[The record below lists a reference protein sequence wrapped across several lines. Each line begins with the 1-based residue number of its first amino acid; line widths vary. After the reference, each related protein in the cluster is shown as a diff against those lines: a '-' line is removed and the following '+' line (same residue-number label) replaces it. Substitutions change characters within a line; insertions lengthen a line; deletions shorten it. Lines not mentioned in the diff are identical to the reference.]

1 MSLSTTHTGKRVG
14 EKRANTQYAQY
25 ERRAQ
30 YVYQNF
36 FPENGHEQDL
46 GFKVPDPIQNAL
58 SSLKCT
64 FCKHYALFVL
74 VTPPV
79 AYLIAINSSW

>member
-36 FPENGHEQDL
+36 FPENGYEQDH
-46 GFKVPDPIQNAL
+46 GVNVPDLIQNAL
-58 SSLKCT
+58 SSLK
-64 FCKHYALFVL
+64 ALAVSIMPF
-74 VTPPV
+74 
-79 AYLIAINSSW
+79 SSSSLPR